1 MLFMENERQR
11 MTEGERVLKTQSTI
25 HHESILLQMFA
36 TYTYNFQ

>member
-1 MLFMENERQR
+1 MLFMEHDRDRE
-11 MTEGERVLKTQSTI
+11 TEVERVLKTQNTI